1 MYRTFFFAFVVAFIF
16 LTGKTQAQFSL
27 DAESGVTFSGYN
39 DVKVPGYQ
47 GTFIALTDDLR
58 PFPKIFYRLR
68 LSYLLNDA
76 HYFSALFAPLTL
88 RAEGIYSRELF
99 FLNTIFAPDA
109 FLNVGY
115 QFNSYRLTYR
125 YIFPRTQRFQFGIGA
140 TAKIRD
146 AAIEVQS
153 NDKNVVKSNTGF
165 VPMLNFMAEWVAKE
179 RLSFM
184 LTGDVIAAPQGRA
197 EDVLLAAYFYPY
209 KNITLKMG
217 YRILEGG
224 VDSEE
229 IYNFT
234 LLHYAVIG
242 GKVSF

>member
-1 MYRTFFFAFVVAFIF
+1 MMILIF
-16 LTGKTQAQFSL
+16 LADNSQAQVSI
-27 DAESGVTFSGYN
+27 DAEGGVTFPAYN
-39 DVKVPGYQ
+39 DVRVPGYQ
-47 GTFIALTDDLR
+47 GTYISLTDDLR
-58 PFPKIFYRLR
+58 SFPKIFYRLR

-88 RAEGIYSRELF
+88 RAEGVPGKELF

-109 FLNVGY
+109 FLNVSY

-146 AAIEVQS
+146 AAVEIQNNGKS
-153 NDKNVVKSNTGF
+153 VVKSNTGF
-165 VPMLNFMAEWVAKE
+165 VPLLNFMAKWVAKE
-179 RLSFM
+179 RLNFM
-184 LTGDVIAAPQGRA
+184 LTGDVMAMPQGRV
-197 EDVLLAAYFYPY
+197 EDVLLAAYFYPH

-217 YRILEGG
+217 YRVLEGG
-224 VDSEE
+224 VDSDE
-229 IYNFT
+229 IFNFT